1 VAFTAA
7 YRGAPL
13 MLKPSIMEQVR
24 VRIEG
29 LAERDRRALRLGGI
43 VLLPVL
49 LIMLGVTLRDHLAAR
64 RLAIDEAQ
72 SLAARANAE
81 IAARLAAGASL
92 VDGPRGGATD
102 RIARAI
108 AAAGLQD
115 HLVSLQATSP
125 DATQVELALRD
136 VAFDALV
143 RELGRLGQREGVTIV
158 SASLARS
165 SPGRVEASLVL
176 RVP

>member
-1 VAFTAA
+1 M
-7 YRGAPL
+7 RGPL
-13 MLKPSIMEQVR
+13 MIGPPLFEQIR
-24 VRIEG
+24 ARMEG
-29 LAERDRRALRLGGI
+29 LAEPDRRALRLGGV
-43 VLLPVL
+43 VLLPLL
-49 LIMLGVTLRDHLAAR
+49 LIMLGVTLRDHLAAG

-81 IAARLAAGASL
+81 IAARLAAGGSL
-92 VDGPRGGATD
+92 ADGPRGASKD

-115 HLVSLQATSP
+115 HLVSLQAASP
-125 DATQVELALRD
+125 DAAQVELALRD

-143 RELGRLGQREGVTIV
+143 RELARLAQREGVTIV

>member
-1 VAFTAA
+1 MIT
-7 YRGAPL
+7 
-13 MLKPSIMEQVR
+13 PSISERIR

-29 LAERDRRALRLGGI
+29 LAERDRRALRLGGV

-92 VDGPRGGATD
+92 VDGTRGASTD

-115 HLVSLQATSP
+115 HLVSLQAASP
-125 DATQVELALRD
+125 DAAQVDLALRD

-143 RELGRLGQREGVTIV
+143 RELARLAQREGVTIV
-158 SASLARS
+158 SASLTRS

>member
-1 VAFTAA
+1 
-7 YRGAPL
+7 
-13 MLKPSIMEQVR
+13 MLTQPIFEQIR
-24 VRIEG
+24 VRIDG
-29 LAERDRRALRLGGI
+29 LAERDRRALRLGGG
-43 VLLPVL
+43 VLLSLL
-49 LIMLGVTLRDHLAAR
+49 LIMLGLTLRDHLAAR

-72 SLAARANAE
+72 ALAARANAE

-92 VDGPRGGATD
+92 VDGPRGASTD

-115 HLVSLQATSP
+115 HLVSLQAASP
-125 DATQVELALRD
+125 DAAQVELALRD

-143 RELGRLGQREGVTIV
+143 RELARLAQREGVTIV

-165 SPGRVEASLVL
+165 SQGRVEASLVL

>member
-1 VAFTAA
+1 M
-7 YRGAPL
+7 RGPL
-13 MLKPSIMEQVR
+13 MIGPPLFEQIR
-24 VRIEG
+24 ARMEG
-29 LAERDRRALRLGGI
+29 LAEPDRRALRLGGV
-43 VLLPVL
+43 VLLPLL
-49 LIMLGVTLRDHLAAR
+49 LIMLGVTLRDHLAAG

-81 IAARLAAGASL
+81 IAARLAAGGSL
-92 VDGPRGGATD
+92 ADGPRGASKD

-115 HLVSLQATSP
+115 HLVSLQAASP
-125 DATQVELALRD
+125 DAAQVELALRD
-136 VAFDALV
+136 VTFDALV
-143 RELGRLGQREGVTIV
+143 RELARLAQREGVTIV

-165 SPGRVEASLVL
+165 SPGRVDASLVL

>member
-1 VAFTAA
+1 M
-7 YRGAPL
+7 RGPL
-13 MLKPSIMEQVR
+13 MIGPPLFEQIR
-24 VRIEG
+24 ARMEG
-29 LAERDRRALRLGGI
+29 LAERDRRALRLGGV

-81 IAARLAAGASL
+81 IAARLAAGGSL
-92 VDGPRGGATD
+92 ADGPRGASTD

-115 HLVSLQATSP
+115 HLVSLQAASP
-125 DATQVELALRD
+125 DAAQVELALRD
-136 VAFDALV
+136 VTFDALV
-143 RELGRLGQREGVTIV
+143 RELARLAQREGVTIV

-165 SPGRVEASLVL
+165 SPGRVDASLVL

>member
-24 VRIEG
+24 VRIGG

-72 SLAARANAE
+72 ALAARANAE

-92 VDGPRGGATD
+92 VDGPRGASTD

-115 HLVSLQATSP
+115 HLVSLQAASP
-125 DATQVELALRD
+125 DAAQVELALRD

-143 RELGRLGQREGVTIV
+143 RELARLAQREGVTIV